1 MCGRCVS
8 LHLTCARLSN
18 ILLEARN
25 PSAGGPTVDESIP
38 NLLRC
43 PPLSVPMHQRI
54 VEKVTKEGDGET
66 KRRSQIQSELFALSA
81 QTSESNLSLVCFDV
95 LTLTETASS
104 VPLRLKFALISP
116 PSEVPQINLGSRPN
130 KRVKT
135 ETCSHLLETVEYAAF
150 WIDSFFRD

>member
-1 MCGRCVS
+1 M
-8 LHLTCARLSN
+8 
-18 ILLEARN
+18 
-25 PSAGGPTVDESIP
+25 DESIP